1 LADPVK
7 PAKALKISAKE
18 SDALFALE
26 GQSFLA
32 MLLLLSGT
40 PDHRIILSL
49 HLAQTVRHGGIAQ
62 CPRHVIK
69 GLISL

>member
-1 LADPVK
+1 LSDPVK

-18 SDALFALE
+18 SEE
-26 GQSFLA
+26 GESFLA

-40 PDHRIILSL
+40 ADHRIILSL